1 MASVEVGE
9 QSAGFRRYGDVL
21 RAPGVA
27 RIAAAALLARLPGG
41 MAPLATVLLVR
52 GEGRSYGV
60 AGVVIAASSLAS
72 AIGSPLWGRIIDRG
86 GQARV
91 LLPLAVAYP
100 AALAGL
106 ALSATYGAPAL
117 VLAAF
122 AALSGATMPPVG
134 ACMRAL
140 WPSLLGTPGLRDTAY
155 ALEAWLQELFFIF
168 GPLIVA
174 AIATVAPAW
183 AALAT
188 AAAFAGVGTVLFALA
203 PPVRAAAGSA
213 RDPSR
218 AGALGS
224 QAVRTVMIACVALGA
239 GFGVVEVA
247 MPAFGEAHGS
257 RAQGG
262 FALACFA
269 LGSLAGGLWIGTRP
283 AARHLGLRFA
293 LSLGVI
299 AVALV
304 PPLVAPS
311 LPVMCVLML
320 LAGLPIAPAFAAS
333 YGLVGE
339 LAPPGTT
346 TEAFALLT
354 TAIVTGLALGTS
366 TGGIAVER
374 LGLTGALALAAPCAG
389 VAALVAF
396 ARLASL
402 AIPEPVP

>member
-1 MASVEVGE
+1 MASMEVGE
-9 QSAGFRRYGDVL
+9 QSAGLRRYGDVL

-27 RIAAAALLARLPGG
+27 RIATAALLARLPGG

-91 LLPLAVAYP
+91 LLPLAVVYP

-213 RDPSR
+213 RDPR
-218 AGALGS
+218 
-224 QAVRTVMIACVALGA
+224 
-239 GFGVVEVA
+239 
-247 MPAFGEAHGS
+247 
-257 RAQGG
+257 
-262 FALACFA
+262 
-269 LGSLAGGLWIGTRP
+269 
-283 AARHLGLRFA
+283 
-293 LSLGVI
+293 
-299 AVALV
+299 
-304 PPLVAPS
+304 
-311 LPVMCVLML
+311 
-320 LAGLPIAPAFAAS
+320 
-333 YGLVGE
+333 
-339 LAPPGTT
+339 
-346 TEAFALLT
+346 
-354 TAIVTGLALGTS
+354 
-366 TGGIAVER
+366 
-374 LGLTGALALAAPCAG
+374 PCA
-389 VAALVAF
+389 
-396 ARLASL
+396 
-402 AIPEPVP
+402 P